1 MRIAFTSIIYVIDL
15 GLFVLVFVII
25 RSRRA
30 SPRVIAGI
38 VLLAMAMY
46 LASLALL
53 VFISTHVSLNPTRH
67 FGHMAKARTWLA
79 QSGDGG
85 GPHEPEHSL
94 DSTSDV
100 CYHNAITGRG
110 GVLSWQ
116 ISWCAACPSRCS
128 NRSSN

>member
-1 MRIAFTSIIYVIDL
+1 MRIAFTSIIYAIDL

-53 VFISTHVSLNPTRH
+53 VFISTH
-67 FGHMAKARTWLA
+67 
-79 QSGDGG
+79 
-85 GPHEPEHSL
+85 
-94 DSTSDV
+94 
-100 CYHNAITGRG
+100 
-110 GVLSWQ
+110 
-116 ISWCAACPSRCS
+116 
-128 NRSSN
+128 